1 LPPWESAV
9 RAIHASLEVDVE
21 PLHDIGERRS
31 GTANRDRLRT
41 CACPVISI
49 RANSITSLLI
59 LQVKVYL
66 RQSLTL
72 DGREA
77 I

>member
-1 LPPWESAV
+1 MD
-9 RAIHASLEVDVE
+9 ASLEVEVE

-31 GTANRDRLRT
+31 GTANRDRLPT
-41 CACPVISI
+41 CARPFISI
-49 RANSITSLLI
+49 RVNSITSLLI
-59 LQVKVYL
+59 QQVKVYL
-66 RQSLTL
+66 RQPLTL